1 MGPPSVLESTD
12 ILFVDVMRLK
22 YFVISVFAV
31 FLIGSVSA
39 VLEIGN
45 LSHSIDVNSG
55 ILGFKISGNFED
67 ISSFSLNIISDTPA
81 SNNPQLY
88 IDVFNDGVIEWQAHS
103 PSGGFGPEIFGC

>member
-45 LSHSIDVNSG
+45 LSHSIEKSYAPSEYINGWVN
-55 ILGFKISGNFED
+55 
-67 ISSFSLNIISDTPA
+67 FSLNNEISISKFKT
-81 SNNPQLY
+81 N
-88 IDVFNDGVIEWQAHS
+88 
-103 PSGGFGPEIFGC
+103 SGGSIPLIDFLELNDANYACNPLD